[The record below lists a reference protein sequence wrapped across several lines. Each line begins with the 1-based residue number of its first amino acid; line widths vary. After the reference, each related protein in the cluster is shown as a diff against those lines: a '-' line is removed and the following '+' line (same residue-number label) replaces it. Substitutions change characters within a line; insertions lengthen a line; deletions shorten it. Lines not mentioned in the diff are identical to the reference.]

1 VAFVGYTPQFA
12 ASVMVL
18 NPKHN
23 QDVGAYGGRGAA
35 PIWHDAM
42 APILDGQP
50 DVGFPP
56 PGIPLQD
63 PTPPPPPRPQP
74 QPVPDQVPA
83 PDQQQTVDLPPGTQF
98 TAPPDPFPFPFPT
111 GN

>member
-1 VAFVGYTPQFA
+1 
-12 ASVMVL
+12 MVL

-23 QDVGAYGGRGAA
+23 QDVGAYGGRAAA

-50 DVGFPP
+50 DVPFPP
-56 PGIPLQD
+56 AGIPLED
-63 PTPPPPPRPQP
+63 PNPPPPPP
-74 QPVPDQVPA
+74 PVQQQSPA
-83 PDQQQTVDLPPGTQF
+83 PDPVPVPQP
-98 TAPPDPFPFPFPT
+98 APPDPLPQQTVPPPDIPVNPFSFPFPFTPPR